1 MVLFTLVLFFYI
13 PITLT
18 DWAPFAHS
26 VFFEQSENAHFVP
39 SPYRVSDTSKEA
51 VQCTHMSER
60 CMVLLLVA
68 SAAAAATTTTAPA
81 TATCTPLGGMAA
93 QL

>member
-1 MVLFTLVLFFYI
+1 MVLFTLVLFFNI

-18 DWAPFAHS
+18 DWAPYAHS
-26 VFFEQSENAHFVP
+26 VFFEQSKNAHFVP

-51 VQCTHMSER
+51 VQCTHMSEK
-60 CMVLLLVA
+60 CMELVA
-68 SAAAAATTTTAPA
+68 SAAAATTTTAPA